1 MQVVLPAVSIHFA
14 TQDSGTDDRWIFDY
28 SLTFSF
34 VDETGQ
40 VIHRHF
46 SSVRDGLRGVILDK
60 DNRDHYRILSEA
72 FGTPPALDRPVT
84 NAVLSRV
91 TLDLV
96 THDRADD
103 NKDFDTRL
111 NVHVVN
117 RLSATSAQDIAI
129 GLDLFPGQ
137 AFTPRSTHT
146 FSWSSSPGDG
156 ALAGE
161 GIRLADIVLPVVY
174 LIIVPNGH
182 DQWNFDYQV
191 TYEFTDPH
199 SVTGKQLV
207 YSSRT
212 GGVILDQDNPK
223 HEGVYQGAPFPTV
236 SPPTAPVLTERPVNR
251 VTTPKMISI
260 PFLQRKLDEF
270 VNSRTGSLSDP
281 NPPLL
286 RIRMDH
292 TERFSDDITPE
303 SFLDLQ
309 SLVAG
314 NDDVHYVSGPSSLG
328 QLDYHQR
335 LQDIN
340 STAISLS
347 IDSSSRTPLTAAVT
361 FETGGPVELASTT
374 IFDIDFTKFSITLAL
389 TLDLAQTTDASGHPR
404 TMVDVLSWV
413 AELEDIRKNR
423 KGMFLGEPVD
433 LGSDDDDDLAEHITD
448 HAETVIRVSLGTNHA
463 KDPERR
469 IRRTLVDKIYAKL
482 STPDVLT
489 GRTARDALNSQVT
502 SLLLGGI
509 ADDDHNTD
517 QNNTIIHEVGIQTAN
532 PEFGI
537 PEDRIV
543 IAYTGPRK
551 VFVPAQPAGWPAGHD
566 FSPGA
571 LANIEHLVVLT
582 MENRSFDH
590 IFGYLSL
597 PVSSGGRG
605 RTDVDGLTGHETN
618 PYQGTSFPSFPLT
631 GTIFSPD
638 PPHGYEPVHHAING
652 GQMDGFVKSFAEA
665 RGDQLA
671 AQIMG
676 HQTAATVPV
685 HDALAR
691 DFSIGHRWFA
701 AHPGPT
707 FCNRFYELTGQLN
720 LGARGF
726 WEFDNSSPIRPVFT
740 ETIFDHLQSATDPA
754 TGQPVT
760 WTYYEHGYC
769 FLRFFERYT
778 FDHTNIKAAD
788 DPESGFFAAAR
799 SGRLPNVSFID
810 PHFVE
815 LPPGGNCDGPPA
827 DLALGQDLVRRVVE
841 AVVSSPA
848 WDKTMLVIVYDEHG
862 GFYDHVPPPSA
873 ARVSDDLPIT
883 THGLRVPAIVVSPW
897 AGQGTVFGHD
907 AGAAGHPA
915 ALIFDHTSILK
926 TIARRF
932 LSTAPP
938 FMGARYAA
946 ASDLSSVMLATP
958 RTSQFRPFIPYT
970 LRFNASTLMLDVQ
983 SGNPAPGAPLV
994 QSAANGA
1001 AEQDFAFEDA
1011 GNGFVYLRSRL
1022 SNLYVTVREP
1032 AAAGSPPTVFQD
1044 VRYPTGPGQPQGHRP
1059 ELQHWKLTS
1068 TAINIVQRGNH
1079 VISSQAHPDKQL
1091 QPADPTVPGS
1101 PVVLG
1106 TPAASGPSGHGR
1118 TNWKVTS
1125 LLLPDQAE
1133 NQQ

>member
-40 VIHRHF
+40 VIRRHF

-236 SPPTAPVLTERPVNR
+236 SPPTAPVLTERPVDR

-665 RGDQLA
+665 RGGQLA

-740 ETIFDHLQSATDPA
+740 ETIFDHLRAPRTPRPGSRLPGPTTSTGTASCASSSATLSTTPTSRPQTTPSPA
-754 TGQPVT
+754 SSPWPGP
-760 WTYYEHGYC
+760 
-769 FLRFFERYT
+769 
-778 FDHTNIKAAD
+778 
-788 DPESGFFAAAR
+788 AAAECVIHR
-799 SGRLPNVSFID
+799 PAFRRAASRRQLRRPAS
-810 PHFVE
+810 
-815 LPPGGNCDGPPA
+815 A

-897 AGQGTVFGHD
+897 AGRRDRLRPRRRRRGAPGRADLRPHLDPQDHRAPVPQHGPAVHGCPLRRRQRSVVGD
-907 AGAAGHPA
+907 ARHPA
-915 ALIFDHTSILK
+915 HVAVPPVHPLHPAVQRVHPD
-926 TIARRF
+926 ARRAVRQPGPR
-932 LSTAPP
+932 SPARAISGERCR
-938 FMGARYAA
+938 GAGLRLRGRRERVRVPAQPGQQPVRHGPRAGCRRIPADRVPGRQVPHRARPATGTSPRAA
-946 ASDLSSVMLATP
+946 ALETHLHGHQHRPAWQP
-958 RTSQFRPFIPYT
+958 RHLQ
-970 LRFNASTLMLDVQ
+970 
-983 SGNPAPGAPLV
+983 PGAPG
-994 QSAANGA
+994 QAAPA
-1001 AEQDFAFEDA
+1001 SRPDRA
-1011 GNGFVYLRSRL
+1011 GVARRPRHTRS
-1022 SNLYVTVREP
+1022 
-1032 AAAGSPPTVFQD
+1032 
-1044 VRYPTGPGQPQGHRP
+1044 
-1059 ELQHWKLTS
+1059 
-1068 TAINIVQRGNH
+1068 QR
-1079 VISSQAHPDKQL
+1079 A
-1091 QPADPTVPGS
+1091 
-1101 PVVLG
+1101 
-1106 TPAASGPSGHGR
+1106 
-1118 TNWKVTS
+1118 
-1125 LLLPDQAE
+1125 
-1133 NQQ
+1133 